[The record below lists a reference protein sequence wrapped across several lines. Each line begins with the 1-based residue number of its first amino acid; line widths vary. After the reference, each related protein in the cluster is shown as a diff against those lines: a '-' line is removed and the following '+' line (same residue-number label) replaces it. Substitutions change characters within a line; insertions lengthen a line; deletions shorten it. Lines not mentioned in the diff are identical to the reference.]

1 VLHVFDAGT
10 VPKFWD
16 QQAHAGQAW
25 TQEFLARYCSVPG
38 ARLELRRGA
47 VAEHVVQVA
56 GAGQADIIALA
67 WSRQLD
73 QGNARVVLR
82 TVMEAEVPVI
92 LVPIPH
98 PYGTFDPAFPSGNAM
113 G

>member
-1 VLHVFDAGT
+1 M
-10 VPKFWD
+10 
-16 QQAHAGQAW
+16 
-25 TQEFLARYCSVPG
+25 
-38 ARLELRRGA
+38 
-47 VAEHVVQVA
+47 
-56 GAGQADIIALA
+56 IALA